1 MATQPLTMSASKT
14 EDQSGFF
21 WRKLH
26 SLSGIVPVGV
36 FLAEHFWS
44 NSYVLV
50 SPEKYDAVGQE
61 LQTLP
66 FRPFIEAAGIWL
78 PILFHAGYGF
88 YIWSKGKSNALDYPW
103 MHNWMYTLQR
113 WTGLIAFVFIG
124 WHMYTAR
131 FLTGG
136 RSNFVTVHADMSH
149 NLYVAFYL
157 VGVLSA
163 SFHLGNGLWNFLC
176 KWGLAATVRAQRA
189 AAYLGA
195 AVAICFALAGIMIV
209 YSARFDFH
217 PFAGYIQK

>member
-1 MATQPLTMSASKT
+1 MSAS
-14 EDQSGFF
+14 QSESQSSFF

-50 SPEKYDAVGQE
+50 SAAKYDEVGQE

-66 FRPFIEAAGIWL
+66 FRPIVEAVGIWI

-88 YIWSKGKSNALDYPW
+88 YVWFKGKSNVLEYPW

-113 WTGLIAFVFIG
+113 WSGLVAFVFIG
-124 WHMYTAR
+124 WHFYTAR
-131 FLTGG
+131 ILTEG
-136 RSNFVTVHADMSH
+136 RSNFATVHADMSH
-149 NLYVAFYL
+149 NWYVAFYL
-157 VGVLSA
+157 VGVVAA
-163 SFHLGNGLWNFLC
+163 SFHFGNGLWNFLC
-176 KWGLAATVRAQRA
+176 KWGLVATVRAQRA

-195 AVAICFALAGIMIV
+195 AVAIGFALAGLAIV

-217 PFAGYIQK
+217 PFQVYVQK

>member
-1 MATQPLTMSASKT
+1 MSAS
-14 EDQSGFF
+14 QSQDPSSFL

-50 SPEKYDAVGQE
+50 SAAKYDEVGQE

-66 FRPFIEAAGIWL
+66 FRPGIEAVGIWI

-88 YIWSKGKSNALDYPW
+88 YIWSKGKSNALEYPW
-103 MHNWMYTLQR
+103 MRNWMYTLQR
-113 WTGLIAFVFIG
+113 WSGLVAFLFIG
-124 WHMYTAR
+124 WHFWTAR
-131 FLTGG
+131 ILTHG
-136 RSNFVTVHADMSH
+136 RSNFGTVHTDMS
-149 NLYVAFYL
+149 NNFYVALYL
-157 VGVLSA
+157 VGIVAA

-189 AAYLGA
+189 AGYLGA
-195 AVAICFALAGIMIV
+195 AVAIAFSLAGLAIV
-209 YSARFDFH
+209 VCARNDWH
-217 PFAGYIQK
+217 PFISYVQK

>member
-1 MATQPLTMSASKT
+1 MSAIRAD
-14 EDQSGFF
+14 DQAGFF

-26 SLSGIVPVGV
+26 SLSGLLPVGV

-66 FRPFIEAAGIWL
+66 FRPLIEAVGIWI

-88 YIWSKGKSNALDYPW
+88 YIWYRGESNVLQYPW

-113 WTGLIAFVFIG
+113 WSGLVAFLFIG
-124 WHMYTAR
+124 WHFYTAR
-131 FLTGG
+131 ILTGG
-136 RSNFVTVHADMSH
+136 RSNYLTVHDDLSR
-149 NLYVAFYL
+149 NLYALVYL
-157 VGVLSA
+157 VGIIAA

-176 KWGLAATVRAQRA
+176 KWGLAATTRAQRA
-189 AAYLGA
+189 AGWLGA
-195 AVAICFALAGIMIV
+195 GVAVAFSLAGIAIV
-209 YSARFDFH
+209 YSARANFH
-217 PFAGYIQK
+217 PFQIYVQK

>member
-1 MATQPLTMSASKT
+1 MSAS
-14 EDQSGFF
+14 QSQDPSSFL

-50 SPEKYDAVGQE
+50 SAAKYDEVGQV

-66 FRPFIEAAGIWL
+66 FRPIIEAVGIWI

-88 YIWSKGKSNALDYPW
+88 YIWSKGKSNVLEYPW

-113 WTGLIAFVFIG
+113 WSGLVAFLFIG
-124 WHMYTAR
+124 WHFWTAR
-131 FLTGG
+131 ILTHG
-136 RSNFVTVHADMSH
+136 RSNFGTVHSDMS
-149 NLYVAFYL
+149 NNFYVVLYL
-157 VGVLSA
+157 VGIVAA
-163 SFHLGNGLWNFLC
+163 SFHLGNGLWNFVC

-195 AVAICFALAGIMIV
+195 AVAIAFSLAGVAIV
-209 YSARFDFH
+209 VCARNDWH
-217 PFAGYIQK
+217 PFISYVQK

>member
-1 MATQPLTMSASKT
+1 MSTQPLTMSASKT
-14 EDQSGFF
+14 DDQSAFF

-50 SPEKYDAVGQE
+50 SPQKYDAVGQE

-66 FRPFIEAAGIWL
+66 FRPIIEAVGIWI

-88 YIWSKGKSNALDYPW
+88 YIWYRGKSNVLEYPW

-113 WTGLIAFVFIG
+113 WSGLIAFFFII

-136 RSNFVTVHADMSH
+136 RSNFVTVHNDLSN
-149 NLYVAFYL
+149 NLYAALYL
-157 VGVLSA
+157 VGVLAA
-163 SFHLGNGLWNFLC
+163 SFHLGNGIWNFLC
-176 KWGLAATVRAQRA
+176 KWGLVATVPAQRA

-195 AVAICFALAGIMIV
+195 VVAISFALAGILIV
-209 YSARFDFH
+209 YSARFNFH
-217 PFAGYIQK
+217 PFAGYVQ